1 MTVHRPPCATYRL
14 LAHDLSERFIVAAM
28 KSSHQAGFTLY
39 ELMITLL
46 IVGIVLAFGIPNF
59 GEFNRN
65 SKITTTANDLHSTFY
80 LARTEA
86 ARAKTNITIC
96 SSLDPTNVTPACGGQ
111 FEDGWIVFED
121 RDGDIVVDAGEPVLK
136 TYPPVANGVAIDS
149 QGAVDYFSFA
159 ATGMGRGTVPG
170 AGMPGTSVTK
180 MVLCDDRGNR
190 TAAGGYSSA
199 RVLVVTPLG
208 RGTVLR
214 EVSQVTFHGGCP

>member
-28 KSSHQAGFTLY
+28 KSTQQAGFTLY

-96 SSLDPTNVTPACGGQ
+96 ASLDPMNVTPACGGQ

-159 ATGMGRGTVPG
+159 ASGLGRGNVSG
-170 AGMPGTSVTK
+170 VAVTR
-180 MVLCDDRGNR
+180 MVLSDDRGNR

-208 RGTVLR
+208 RATVLR
-214 EVSQVTFHGGCP
+214 EESQVTFHGGCP